1 MRALSVI
8 AEMGSGGAETVV
20 ADLTRHLAAAGHDV
34 GVASAGGWR
43 ADELAAAGV
52 RTVDVPLRDRG
63 PAALAR
69 SVARLRR
76 ETGARPV
83 ELLHAHNVRA
93 SAAAH
98 AARIARRHRPPLVT
112 TVHGLAAEDYPHA
125 ARLLAR
131 TSDVV
136 VAVSGDVAGRLVDA
150 GLEERRLRVVEN
162 AVGPPDTAGRDDVRR
177 ELGVAGDRPVVLCA
191 ARLAAPKRL
200 DLLLDA
206 WPETGDAL
214 LLVAGDGP
222 DRAAL
227 EARARPLGERVRFL
241 GTRRDVGRLLRAA
254 DLLVLPSDREG
265 LPMTVL
271 EAMAAGVPVVA
282 SDVGGLS
289 ALGDAVELVAPGSA
303 AAVAAGV
310 RRVLGDAE
318 RRAALVARSGALVQT
333 RFSSAGMMAAYEF
346 LYRELLGRRRS

>member
-1 MRALSVI
+1 
-8 AEMGSGGAETVV
+8 
-20 ADLTRHLAAAGHDV
+20 
-34 GVASAGGWR
+34 
-43 ADELAAAGV
+43 
-52 RTVDVPLRDRG
+52 
-63 PAALAR
+63 
-69 SVARLRR
+69 
-76 ETGARPV
+76 
-83 ELLHAHNVRA
+83 
-93 SAAAH
+93 
-98 AARIARRHRPPLVT
+98 
-112 TVHGLAAEDYPHA
+112 
-125 ARLLAR
+125 
-131 TSDVV
+131 
-136 VAVSGDVAGRLVDA
+136 
-150 GLEERRLRVVEN
+150 
-162 AVGPPDTAGRDDVRR
+162 
-177 ELGVAGDRPVVLCA
+177 VAGDRPVVLCA

-318 RRAALVARSGALVQT
+318 RRAALLARSGTLVQT